1 MIQPPSLYA
10 TVLLQGVAG
19 WLAEQ
24 TLDDEPLATYRPP
37 PGEYTSA
44 DVRPI
49 YHSLGTESADES
61 WVLAP
66 GGLPVYGPNNTI
78 ESRITF
84 TYRGARN
91 GSALRALDMIDIL
104 DSAMRPQGRPRT
116 GKFGTVPIGNVKLD
130 GGGQLATV
138 NTQQRQSRTYLFRGK
153 RQTT

>member
-1 MIQPPSLYA
+1 MTPPSTYA
-10 TVLLQGVAG
+10 TTLLRGVGG
-19 WLAEQ
+19 WLASHVI
-24 TLDDEPLATYRPP
+24 DNEPLATYRLPADP
-37 PGEYTSA
+37 YQPG
-44 DVRPI
+44 DIRPV
-49 YHSLGTESADES
+49 YHSLGTESEDES
-61 WVLAP
+61 WVVAP
-66 GGLPVYGPNNTI
+66 GGMPVYGPNNTI

-104 DSAMRPQGRPRT
+104 DSAMRPQGRPYVGR
-116 GKFGTVPIGNVKLD
+116 FGEVPIGNVRLD

>member
-1 MIQPPSLYA
+1 VRQPPSTYA
-10 TVLLQGVAG
+10 TTLLQGVAG
-19 WLAEQ
+19 WLASLE
-24 TLDDEPLATYRPP
+24 LDGEPLATYRADLSDYQA
-37 PGEYTSA
+37 G

-49 YHSLGTESADES
+49 YHSLGTESVDES
-61 WVLAP
+61 WVVAP
-66 GGLPVYGPNNTI
+66 GGMPVFGANNTI

-104 DSAMRPQGRPRT
+104 DSAMRPQGRPYR
-116 GKFGTVPIGNVKLD
+116 GRFGTVPIGNVKQD

-138 NTQQRQSRTYLFRGK
+138 NAQQRQSRTYLFRGK